1 MDISV
6 IRNYLAL
13 ELQAEGQV
21 FERALDDIIFLSFLG
36 GNDFVPNIELFN
48 IRDNAFGRILQIY
61 KEIMLKS
68 KRFIT
73 NSGSVDLV

>member
-21 FERALDDIIFLSFLG
+21 FERALDDIVFLSFLG
-36 GNDFVPNIELFN
+36 GNDFVPIIELFN
-48 IRDNAFGRILQIY
+48 IKDGAFGRIIQIY
-61 KEIMLKS
+61 KLVIMP
-68 KRFIT
+68 
-73 NSGSVDLV
+73 